1 MSEPTPHLGDF
12 GRELRALG
20 ETIWAIVQPHL
31 ERAVEWL
38 ADHLPEKKAR

>member
-1 MSEPTPHLGDF
+1 MNDRRPTLEDF

-38 ADHLPEKKAR
+38 ADHLPH